1 MGGRARSSRLL
12 SDGRSWAIGPV
23 SISIGMGLGDHNIV
37 QKAFVD
43 LNIPVATA
51 TLLNPLDGARP

>member
-1 MGGRARSSRLL
+1 MGSS
-12 SDGRSWAIGPV
+12 
-23 SISIGMGLGDHNIV
+23 DHNIV